1 VTAELDPTTSADAG
15 PDAAEGGARY
25 LRLALEE
32 LVSRGASDLHMKVG
46 RSPMLRVH
54 GAMVESG
61 LPPLRPDDMRRFLD
75 QLLSE
80 PQRESFQASREID
93 FAFGIQGLGRFRT
106 NAFHQRGTPVF
117 AFRAIPVEIPAMEAL
132 GLPPVIERIA
142 RSPRGLILVTGVSG
156 SGKSTTLAS
165 IITYLNEHQA
175 LNIVTVEDPIEF
187 LFRDRQ
193 SFISQREVGQD
204 TLSFGDAL
212 KRVLRQDP
220 DVIMLGELRDRETM
234 ETALKAADTG
244 HLVMSTLH
252 TTDAS
257 QTIGRIISFFPPHQH
272 AEVRMLL
279 ANTLRAVI
287 SLRLIPRVD
296 KPGRVPAAEVL
307 VNTAA
312 VADLIRAGDQL
323 QAIPELMAE
332 GGPQYGMQTFDQ
344 SLMGHYRGGRISM
357 ESALHYASNP
367 GEFEMRVAGVESGGD
382 VAWDRSAGGEGGRS
396 VP

>member
-1 VTAELDPTTSADAG
+1 VSSETATNAPPAPSAG
-15 PDAAEGGARY
+15 DAAEGGQY
-25 LRLALEE
+25 LRQALEE
-32 LVSRGASDLHMKVG
+32 MVRRGASDLHMKVG
-46 RSPMLRVH
+46 RSPMLRLH

-61 LPPLRPDDMRRFLD
+61 LPPLRPDDLKRFVE
-75 QLLSE
+75 QLLSPE
-80 PQRESFQASREID
+80 LKASFTASREID

-117 AFRAIPVEIPAMEAL
+117 AFRAIPVEIPSLESL
-132 GLPPVIERIA
+132 GLPAVIEEIA
-142 RSPRGLILVTGVSG
+142 RSPRGLILVTGVTG

-165 IITYLNEHQA
+165 LIGYLNQHQA

-187 LFRDRQ
+187 LFRDQQ
-193 SFISQREVGQD
+193 SFVSQREVGQD

-287 SLRLIPRVD
+287 SLRLIPRID
-296 KPGRVPAAEVL
+296 EPGRVAAAEIL

-312 VADLIRAGDQL
+312 VADYIRAGDQL
-323 QAIPELMAE
+323 QSIPELIAE
-332 GGPQYGMQTFDQ
+332 GGTQYGMQTFDQ
-344 SLMGHYRGGRISM
+344 SLMDHYRSGRISK
-357 ESALHYASNP
+357 ESALHFASNP
-367 GEFEMRVAGVESGGD
+367 ADFEMRASGIEAGGD
-382 VAWDRSAGGEGGRS
+382 VAWDMGRGKGRD